1 MQRFLKVFKQQ
12 TCKIIG
18 MIHVDALPGTPR
30 YASNWKQ
37 TIENAIYEAS
47 LYKKHQL
54 DAVLI
59 ENMHDIPYVPERL
72 LGAEIVACMTRLGR
86 AVREVIPQEIPCG
99 VQVLACGNKQALA
112 IARASQLQFIR
123 AEGFVFGHVADEGF
137 TDACAGDLL
146 RYRKLIDAEDVLIF
160 TDLKKKHSSHAIT
173 ADVSLLETAHAAEFF
188 MTDGIIITGTATG
201 HAASPEDLQ
210 QLSGRVKVPLII
222 GSGVTRDNIDSYYK
236 DAHAVIIGSHFKRNG
251 NWLEEISEPAV
262 DEFMQKICQLR
273 HSK

>member
-1 MQRFLKVFKQQ
+1 MQRFIKIFGQQRCKV
-12 TCKIIG
+12 IG

-30 YASNWKQ
+30 YAGNWKQ
-37 TIENAIYEAS
+37 TIEKAIYEAN
-47 LYKKHQL
+47 LYKRHQL

-72 LGAEIVACMTRLGR
+72 LGAEIVACMTRLGQ
-86 AVREVIPQEIPCG
+86 AVRDVIPKATPCG

-112 IARASQLQFIR
+112 IAKASQLQFVR
-123 AEGFVFGHVADEGF
+123 SEGFVFGHVADEGY

-173 ADVSLLETAHAAEFF
+173 SDVSLLETAHAAEFF
-188 MTDGIIITGTATG
+188 LTDGIVITGTATG

-210 QLSGRVKVPLII
+210 ELSGRVKVPLLI
-222 GSGVTRDNIDSYYK
+222 GSGVTKDNIGLYFK
-236 DAHAVIIGSHFKRNG
+236 DAHAVIIGSHFKRHG
-251 NWLEEISEPAV
+251 NWLEEISEEAV
-262 DEFMQKICQLR
+262 ASFMCKVCELR
-273 HSK
+273 QPS

>member
-1 MQRFLKVFKQQ
+1 MQRFIKIFGQQKCKV
-12 TCKIIG
+12 IG

-30 YASNWKQ
+30 YAGNWKQ
-37 TIENAIYEAS
+37 TIEKAIYEAN
-47 LYKKHQL
+47 LYKRHQL

-72 LGAEIVACMTRLGR
+72 LGAEIVACMTRLGQ
-86 AVREVIPQEIPCG
+86 AVRDVIPKATPCG

-112 IARASQLQFIR
+112 IAKASQLQFIR
-123 AEGFVFGHVADEGF
+123 SEGFVFGHVADEGY

-173 ADVSLLETAHAAEFF
+173 SDVSLLETAHAAEFF
-188 MTDGIIITGTATG
+188 LTDGIVITGTATG

-210 QLSGRVKVPLII
+210 ELSGRVKVPLLI
-222 GSGVTRDNIDSYYK
+222 GSGVTKDNIGLYFR
-236 DAHAVIIGSHFKRNG
+236 DAHAVI
-251 NWLEEISEPAV
+251 NWLA
-262 DEFMQKICQLR
+262 L
-273 HSK
+273 

>member
-1 MQRFLKVFKQQ
+1 MQRFVKIFGQQKCKV
-12 TCKIIG
+12 IG

-30 YASNWKQ
+30 YAGNWKQ
-37 TIENAIYEAS
+37 TIEKAIYEAN
-47 LYKKHQL
+47 LYKRHQL

-72 LGAEIVACMTRLGR
+72 LGAEIVACMTRLGQ
-86 AVREVIPQEIPCG
+86 AVRDVIPKATPCG

-112 IARASQLQFIR
+112 IAKASQLQFIR
-123 AEGFVFGHVADEGF
+123 SEGFVFGHVADEGY

-173 ADVSLLETAHAAEFF
+173 SDVSLLETAHAAEFF
-188 MTDGIIITGTATG
+188 LTDGIVITGTATG

-210 QLSGRVKVPLII
+210 ELSGRVKVPLLI
-222 GSGVTRDNIDSYYK
+222 GSGVTKDNIGLYFN
-236 DAHAVIIGSHFKRNG
+236 DAHAVIIGSHFKSHG
-251 NWLEEISEPAV
+251 SWLEEISEEAV
-262 DEFMQKICQLR
+262 GSFMRKVCELR
-273 HSK
+273 QPS